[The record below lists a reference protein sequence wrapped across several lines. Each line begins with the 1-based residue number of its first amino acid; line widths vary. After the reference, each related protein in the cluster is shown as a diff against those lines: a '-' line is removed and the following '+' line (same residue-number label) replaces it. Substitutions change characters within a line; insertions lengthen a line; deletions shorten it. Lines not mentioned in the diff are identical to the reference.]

1 MFTVKKTSSSDADFQ
16 KLAWELDQDL
26 AIKNGEKNVFFAQY
40 NKSDEL
46 NHVLVAYIDE
56 EPVGCGALKEYD
68 RTIMEIKRMYVRP
81 NHRGKGLSKAIL
93 MALTTWA
100 KELGYLKCILET
112 GEQMTEAIALY
123 KRNGF
128 EIIPNYGQYAKIE
141 DSICFE
147 KQLWKAL

>member
-16 KLAWELDQDL
+16 KLACELDQDL

-56 EPVGCGALKEYD
+56 DPVGCGALKEYD
-68 RTIMEIKRMYVRP
+68 TTIMEIKRMYVRP
-81 NHRGKGLSKAIL
+81 THRGKGLSKAIL

>member
-68 RTIMEIKRMYVRP
+68 RTIMEIKRMYVRS